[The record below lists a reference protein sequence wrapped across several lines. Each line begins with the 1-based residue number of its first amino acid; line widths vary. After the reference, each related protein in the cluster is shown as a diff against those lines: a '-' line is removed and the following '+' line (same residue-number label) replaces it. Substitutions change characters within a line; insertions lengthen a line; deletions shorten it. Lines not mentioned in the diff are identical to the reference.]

1 MASPAPREEPAPTS
15 GKKVDAVTV
24 ANAAGTVIARTLG
37 GTGLGLLVGI
47 TVFIV
52 QKQAGWLERGGWTGA
67 VLWGLLP
74 VYILAGGA
82 ALGYSG
88 FWSGIRGAARAVLL
102 ETGALRRTVDRML
115 ARARKSADGPDAGD
129 DEPPSRGWVGARI
142 AAIGKRIARVI
153 VDRLGAAAAP
163 GAETGAQVDRIAAE
177 LIDDV
182 GFVPTI
188 IVLVVLAATFAV
200 APLALA

>member
-1 MASPAPREEPAPTS
+1 MTD
-15 GKKVDAVTV
+15 GKKVDAVAV
-24 ANAAGTVIARTLG
+24 ANAASAVITRTLG
-37 GTGLGLLVGI
+37 GTGLGLLVGM

-52 QKQAGWLERGGWTGA
+52 EKQAGWLDRGGWTGA

-88 FWSGIRGAARAVLL
+88 FWSGIRGAARAILL

-115 ARARKSADGPDAGD
+115 ARARKAADGTEVGEE
-129 DEPPSRGWVGARI
+129 EPPARGWVGTKV
-142 AAIGKRIARVI
+142 AAIGRRTARAI
-153 VDRLGAAAAP
+153 VDRLGSAAAP
-163 GAETGAQVDRIAAE
+163 GAETGAQVDRIAGE
-177 LIDDV
+177 IIDDV

-188 IVLVVLAATFAV
+188 VVIVAMAATFAV